1 MGLYQY
7 SIISQTIAV
16 LWRISTLCPCYL
28 GDGKRGKART
38 NYPKQTSLL
47 VKYGGCIVIAC
58 TATCGAR
65 SAVLISFSKEVMWF
79 VYLVCLLAG

>member
-1 MGLYQY
+1 M
-7 SIISQTIAV
+7 
-16 LWRISTLCPCYL
+16 
-28 GDGKRGKART
+28 
-38 NYPKQTSLL
+38 
-47 VKYGGCIVIAC
+47 IAC

>member
-28 GDGKRGKART
+28 DDGKRGKART
-38 NYPKQTSLL
+38 NYPKQRIHCDCM
-47 VKYGGCIVIAC
+47 YG
-58 TATCGAR
+58 
-65 SAVLISFSKEVMWF
+65 
-79 VYLVCLLAG
+79 YLWS

>member
-7 SIISQTIAV
+7 SIISQNIAV

-28 GDGKRGKART
+28 DDGKRGKART

-58 TATCGAR
+58 MATCGAR
-65 SAVLISFSKEVMWF
+65 SIVLISSGKEVMWF